1 MNSKFAKIS
10 SRENI
15 SNSLFA
21 KFSSRENK
29 VLYGRGPN
37 SNDAVRAH
45 QPVRILMAY
54 QVTCYALD
62 EAYRGSYA
70 YGPGHIGVYWGRGST
85 PRP

>member
-29 VLYGRGPN
+29 VLYSRWQEYFDELFNVTNLRKEPDKCDQAEGSMPRII
-37 SNDAVRAH
+37 AV
-45 QPVRILMAY
+45 Q
-54 QVTCYALD
+54 
-62 EAYRGSYA
+62 
-70 YGPGHIGVYWGRGST
+70 
-85 PRP
+85 